1 RPVTTTVPP
10 DLPLV
15 PLDGLLMEQVLINLV
30 DNALNYTPAGSPIEI
45 AASLGD
51 DRVLLEVADR
61 GPGVPPGDE
70 ARIFEQFYPGSA
82 PKGGR
87 GVGLGRTVCRGIVEA
102 HGGRI
107 WAENR
112 PGGGAVFRVSLPRV
126 EKPPEMRLDA
136 TGATEPDLP
145 TPPSPQWVGEGA

>member
-1 RPVTTTVPP
+1 VQVRAEWHSVEEIVGSALARLGGRLRDRPVTTTVPP

-45 AASLGD
+45 AASLRDGHL
-51 DRVLLEVADR
+51 LLEAADR
-61 GPGVPPGDE
+61 GPGLRPGDE
-70 ARIFEQFYPGSA
+70 TRVFEKFYRGSA

-87 GVGLGRTVCRGIVEA
+87 GVGLGLTVCRGIVET

-126 EKPPEMRLDA
+126 
-136 TGATEPDLP
+136 
-145 TPPSPQWVGEGA
+145 